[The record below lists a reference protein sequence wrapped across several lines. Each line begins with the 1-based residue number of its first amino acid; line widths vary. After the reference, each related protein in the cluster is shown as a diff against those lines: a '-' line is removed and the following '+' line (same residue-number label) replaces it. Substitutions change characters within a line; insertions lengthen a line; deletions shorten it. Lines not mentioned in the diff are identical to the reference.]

1 MAGLSIDDL
10 LEGVNLP
17 SATKEE
23 YRTLMSAVNS
33 IGSDK
38 SSLRTQKTKPTEP
51 QENDTT
57 SVVTGRSPFAP
68 PLKDGTS
75 TVSDPDS
82 FFNGIAR
89 ALNQSQED
97 AFKGLEI
104 MGRKSGISTLE
115 KYGKEQSQIQALEKA
130 EYGQPT
136 RSASITGGY
145 DEIKKAYE
153 EQGIGAA
160 FDRGALLVKDMAAS
174 ALGSMALPVGAAI
187 AAPVAASALGAG
199 GVGAGIFGI
208 AATLLTAYP
217 MAVGGIEEEAKKIG
231 ATQEKADNAALLG
244 GVVVAA
250 AERFG
255 AASLVKQLVKAIG
268 PDAVLQEFEKAVGKT
283 AAKSVMKNAI
293 ETTAETAGKALVA
306 GGKEAGTEGIQEIT
320 QMAAAGVAADKGVMP
335 YTPGETINRVI
346 DAMALGAVGG
356 TTVASMSSLVAA
368 GVERDTMLK
377 AQEQREIEN
386 NLQKN
391 IGDTLDN
398 ITAGGFEGQTALGKK
413 MPLLS
418 ELVGKSV
425 EALSGLAKTDPIA
438 AELVAALTNEPNLL
452 SAMTGEHFTMLD
464 DTLRSVKDNWK
475 LPLSKSINTEV
486 NNRLLS
492 VLRDGVEDADPNINE
507 VAKRLKTDFFG
518 EVETDPE
525 TGTPLTIIKLTPKE
539 ISSSI
544 SANLP
549 MRETQIPDMA
559 DLKLKSLVSDGKITQ
574 ADAMRVMRDMEPL
587 KKRFNEMVD
596 GGMKVTDALSKI
608 KNTKEFIELADR
620 PVWKPK
626 ASGIFKQL
634 IDNNIDV
641 NFTQGYFT
649 RVFKTDKKSQ
659 KALQSELTAIY
670 GPTVAASITDNI
682 MGNDG
687 YYTPDPSSYINVEAP
702 HSTRPFIGP
711 ASFQQPRSLPEAVIR
726 RLEKAGAVET
736 DIQKVA
742 SKYAVKASKQIVT
755 KRLADKINASI
766 PELRQKGLISLAEEK
781 RIKDIYDAL
790 NHSYKP
796 IANKTYQEA
805 QKWLLTS
812 QNVLLLPL
820 TAITSLPEFLIALSR
835 ISPKYIPFA
844 VMNASYNA
852 MRRGL
857 RKVIPKLPL
866 RDQER
871 AFQSIIEGLDN
882 SIANRLGE
890 IANVSSSKTVTDFFF
905 KATLLDFV
913 TRISRDVVF
922 QASRN
927 QMRDDLRLIR
937 EVNQTGKKTRGY
949 VFAQRRLL
957 EQGIVNPLDKT
968 VQDWASG
975 GLEKDPSI
983 IRQAMAK
990 TVNEIITSP
999 NVINRP
1005 MWMSN
1010 PYLAP
1015 VAQLKG
1021 FMTVFANNV
1030 VGRMWREVF
1039 VPLTKG
1045 RIPVGEAMKY
1055 AVMFGLLSVANMFI
1069 MGLKDTIRYGDEE
1082 SPNDKLSGPE
1092 KLWKGFMSSG
1102 ITGLFGAVTD
1112 AANAAK
1118 YGSNFW
1124 ASLLGPLAA
1133 QAGNIAEASSN
1144 YVLNDKPR
1152 QLARELSKLIPLFNI
1167 VPLAVD
1173 WKQNLVDSIEEN
1185 LSNARKAVVN

>member
-1 MAGLSIDDL
+1 MAGLSIDAL

-23 YRTLMSAVNS
+23 YRALMSAVNNV
-33 IGSDK
+33 GSDK
-38 SSLRTQKTKPTEP
+38 SSLRTSVTQAKKTQEDAATE
-51 QENDTT
+51 D
-57 SVVTGRSPFAP
+57 TGRSPFAP
-68 PLKDGTS
+68 PIKDGTS
-75 TVSDPDS
+75 SVSDPDS
-82 FFNGIAR
+82 LFNSIAR
-89 ALNQSQED
+89 AFNQSQED
-97 AFKGLEI
+97 AFNGLEV
-104 MGRKSGISTLE
+104 MGRKAGISSLE
-115 KYGKEQSQIQALEKA
+115 KYGKEQAQIQALEKA

-136 RSASITGGY
+136 RTASITGGY

-187 AAPVAASALGAG
+187 AAPVAATALGAG

-250 AERFG
+250 AERLG
-255 AASLVKQLVKAIG
+255 AASLVKHFVKAIG
-268 PDAVLQEFEKAVGKT
+268 PDAILAEFEKAVGKT
-283 AAKSVMKNAI
+283 AAKTVMKNAM
-293 ETTAETAGKALVA
+293 ETTAETAGKALIA

-377 AQEQREIEN
+377 AREQREIED

-398 ITAGGFEGQTALGKK
+398 ITAGGFEGQTALGKR
-413 MPLLS
+413 MPVLS
-418 ELVGKSV
+418 EIVGKSV
-425 EALSGLAKTDPIA
+425 EALSSLAKTDPIA
-438 AELVAALTNEPNLL
+438 ADLVSTITKEPEMISVETAGWLQKV
-452 SAMTGEHFTMLD
+452 D
-464 DTLRSVKDNWK
+464 DTLRPLYSLVKNPFSNKKIDSDTNERM
-475 LPLSKSINTEV
+475 L
-486 NNRLLS
+486 R
-492 VLRDGVEDADPNINE
+492 VLRDGAVDVDPAINE
-507 VAKRLKTDFFG
+507 AANSLKTDFFG

-525 TGTPLTIIKLTPKE
+525 TGTPLSIIKLTPKD
-539 ISSSI
+539 IASSI
-544 SANLP
+544 SANYP
-549 MRETQIPDMA
+549 MRENVIPDMA
-559 DLKLKSLVSDGKITQ
+559 DLKLKSLVSEGKITQ
-574 ADAMRVMRDMEPL
+574 ADVLRVMRDMEPL

-596 GGMKVTDALSKI
+596 GGMKITDALSKI
-608 KNTKEFIELADR
+608 KNTKEFIELSDK

-626 ASGIFKQL
+626 ASGLFKQL

-687 YYTPDPSSYINVEAP
+687 YYTPDPASYINVEAP

-711 ASFQQPRSLPEAVIR
+711 ASFQQPRSLPEPVIR

-796 IANKTYQEA
+796 IANKTYQET

-913 TRISRDVVF
+913 TRVSRDVVF

-983 IRQAMAK
+983 ISQAMSK

-1055 AVMFGLLSVANMFI
+1055 AVMFGLLSAANMFI
-1069 MGLKDTIRYGDEE
+1069 MGLKDAIRYGDEE

-1092 KLWKGFMSSG
+1092 KLWKGFMGSG
-1102 ITGLFGAVTD
+1102 IIGLFGAVTD

-1124 ASLLGPLAA
+1124 SSLLGPLAS
-1133 QAGNIAEASSN
+1133 QAGNIAEAGSN

-1152 QLARELSKLIPLFNI
+1152 QLAREIAKLIPVFNI

-1173 WKQNLVDSIEEN
+1173 WKQNLVDSIEDN
-1185 LSNARKAVVN
+1185 LSNARKAVAN